1 MAALFCLRLANVC
14 LDVGSY
20 VKKAVIAF
28 VRNAGNWL
36 SGYGQQWF
44 FLSGRSIPVPAVNYS
59 QFVNDSPEN
68 VSWVFNTDSKCLSP
82 PTYWSDRSKL
92 RCLSIQLHE
101 GTAVHSLDELIP
113 DMNIYLTNELPHP
126 TVLAGCWSIQSGI
139 WPAPEKGPTFHII
152 DRMGEEHIIPLFGD
166 YSDEEWETSLGISVP
181 EVAEE
186 ADEAEG
192 AEGAD
197 EADEADEAEEGEADE
212 GEAEEGE
219 ENETEEEDE
228 EVDEQVDTAE
238 EEEVEKKAE
247 DELEGFIPLIN
258 RPL

>member
-20 VKKAVIAF
+20 VKKAIITF

-101 GTAVHSLDELIP
+101 GSAVHSLDELIP
-113 DMNIYLTNELPHP
+113 DMNIYLTNELPLP
-126 TVLAGCWSIQSGI
+126 TVLVGCWSIQSGI
-139 WPAPEKGPTFHII
+139 WPAPERNPALHII

-181 EVAEE
+181 EVA
-186 ADEAEG
+186 DEAV
-192 AEGAD
+192 D
-197 EADEADEAEEGEADE
+197 EEVEAEEDDE
-212 GEAEEGE
+212 VEAEEDDE
-219 ENETEEEDE
+219 DEEED
-228 EVDEQVDTAE
+228 DEQVETAE
-238 EEEVEKKAE
+238 EEEVEKEAE
-247 DELEGFIPLIN
+247 DELDGFIPLIN

>member
-82 PTYWSDRSKL
+82 PTYWSNRSKL

-101 GTAVHSLDELIP
+101 GSAVYSLDELIP
-113 DMNIYLTNELPHP
+113 DMNIYLTGELPLP
-126 TVLAGCWSIQSGI
+126 TVLVGCWSIQSGI
-139 WPAPEKGPTFHII
+139 WPAPERCPALHII
-152 DRMGEEHIIPLFGD
+152 DRMGEEHIIPLFDD

-186 ADEAEG
+186 AEEDAEEEAE
-192 AEGAD
+192 EE
-197 EADEADEAEEGEADE
+197 EADEDDA
-212 GEAEEGE
+212 
-219 ENETEEEDE
+219 EEEDE
-228 EVDEQVDTAE
+228 DEEGDEQVETAE
-238 EEEVEKKAE
+238 EEEVEKGGE
-247 DELEGFIPLIN
+247 DELDGFIPLIN

>member
-1 MAALFCLRLANVC
+1 MNVSV
-14 LDVGSY
+14 DVATY
-20 VKKAVIAF
+20 VKKSIVAF

-101 GTAVHSLDELIP
+101 GPAVHSLDDLIS
-113 DMNIYLTNELPHP
+113 DMNLFMTNELPLP

-139 WPAPEKGPTFHII
+139 WPAPEKSPTLHII
-152 DRMGEEHIIPLFGD
+152 DRMGEEHTIPVFGD
-166 YSDEEWETSLGISVP
+166 YSDEEWASSLGISVP
-181 EVAEE
+181 EVTEETVDEEVEEAEE
-186 ADEAEG
+186 
-192 AEGAD
+192 
-197 EADEADEAEEGEADE
+197 DEAEED
-212 GEAEEGE
+212 EAEEDDE
-219 ENETEEEDE
+219 YEEEEDE
-228 EVDEQVDTAE
+228 EQDDKQVGMAE
-238 EEEVEKKAE
+238 EEEIEKEAE
-247 DELEGFIPLIN
+247 DDLEGFIPLIN

>member
-44 FLSGRSIPVPAVNYS
+44 FLSGRSIPGPAVNYS

-82 PTYWSDRSKL
+82 PTYWSNRSKL

-101 GTAVHSLDELIP
+101 GSAVYSLDELIP
-113 DMNIYLTNELPHP
+113 DMNIYLSDELPLP
-126 TVLAGCWSIQSGI
+126 TVLTACWSIQSGI
-139 WPAPEKGPTFHII
+139 WPAPEKNPALHII
-152 DRMGEEHIIPLFGD
+152 DRMGEEHIISLFDD

-186 ADEAEG
+186 AEEDAEEEAE
-192 AEGAD
+192 EE
-197 EADEADEAEEGEADE
+197 EADEDDA
-212 GEAEEGE
+212 
-219 ENETEEEDE
+219 EEEDE
-228 EVDEQVDTAE
+228 DEEGDEQVETAE
-238 EEEVEKKAE
+238 EEEVEKGDE
-247 DELEGFIPLIN
+247 DELDGFIPLIN